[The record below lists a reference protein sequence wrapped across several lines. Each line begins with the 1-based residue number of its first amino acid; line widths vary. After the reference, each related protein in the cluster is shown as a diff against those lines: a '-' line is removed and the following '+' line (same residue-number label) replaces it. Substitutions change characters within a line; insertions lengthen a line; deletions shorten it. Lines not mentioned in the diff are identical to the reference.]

1 MLDSIAP
8 LPYEVWR
15 MFFPRLLFC
24 LFLAASLPAASVWG
38 ADASASDA
46 PTIHLTL
53 RKAIQLAIENNLAI
67 KVADFNPDI
76 AAARITSELGVF
88 DPSLNLNATHY
99 SLNSNSGETQTG
111 DFGIG
116 IGGTTLYGTDYNI
129 GLANTA
135 TRYRQY
141 STGAQ
146 FSLTQPLLRGFGSD
160 VNLASLRIA
169 RNNRQISE
177 WEFKQG
183 IINVVTETVF
193 VYNELYSALR
203 NYDAATHSRDLAI
216 ELCKEEKAR
225 AEIGVKI
232 ELDVITAQAEA
243 ASREEA
249 VLLAKNNIETNERL
263 LKQLITSDTRTLLQT
278 HVTIEPPPTAA
289 VDQVEL
295 ENGLRE
301 ALVERPDYQEA
312 LIALQT
318 RHINVVTAHNGTLPR
333 LDLVGSLNLLGLDSS
348 DIADSLRFFD
358 SSTRNPQ
365 SWSVGALVSIP
376 LGNRGAKGRL
386 KAARL
391 LDAQALVTLKQL
403 EQTIIVDVANA
414 AGEVATAHQRIDST
428 NEALELAK
436 ESLSAGQ
443 KRHEAG
449 SATTFEVLQLQ
460 KAMTEAAAA
469 VIRAEADY
477 RKALSEY
484 DRQTGT
490 TLLRNAINI
499 AQ

>member
-1 MLDSIAP
+1 M
-8 LPYEVWR
+8 
-15 MFFPRLLFC
+15 
-24 LFLAASLPAASVWG
+24 
-38 ADASASDA
+38 
-46 PTIHLTL
+46 
-53 RKAIQLAIENNLAI
+53 
-67 KVADFNPDI
+67 
-76 AAARITSELGVF
+76 
-88 DPSLNLNATHY
+88 
-99 SLNSNSGETQTG
+99 
-111 DFGIG
+111 
-116 IGGTTLYGTDYNI
+116 
-129 GLANTA
+129 
-135 TRYRQY
+135 
-141 STGAQ
+141 
-146 FSLTQPLLRGFGSD
+146 
-160 VNLASLRIA
+160 
-169 RNNRQISE
+169 
-177 WEFKQG
+177 
-183 IINVVTETVF
+183 
-193 VYNELYSALR
+193 
-203 NYDAATHSRDLAI
+203 
-216 ELCKEEKAR
+216 
-225 AEIGVKI
+225 
-232 ELDVITAQAEA
+232 
-243 ASREEA
+243 
-249 VLLAKNNIETNERL
+249 
-263 LKQLITSDTRTLLQT
+263 
-278 HVTIEPPPTAA
+278 
-289 VDQVEL
+289 DQVEL